1 MQNQISSIEVLL
13 SDDVRKALDDFA
25 ALLNLRAVFFSRD
38 GKEIKIGRDAETSAY
53 CRAMWRNHD
62 LADACDELDLR
73 MHAECGRKKQ
83 IISYICHAGLGEIVA
98 PVIVMDDV
106 VGFIVLGQ
114 FRVTP
119 LFPAIAASPEE
130 KRLYAQL
137 PLFTREQLH
146 NLEHMLQV
154 LLEWILAKK
163 LVDYPQDMRMVKLHR
178 YIERHLAEKITLA
191 TAARALCCSVSTL
204 THFLREKGG
213 CCFSNLVASK
223 RIERA
228 KILLKEHPEWKL
240 DAVAG
245 KSGFGSSFY
254 FSRMFKKA
262 VGITPKDF
270 RDK

>member
-1 MQNQISSIEVLL
+1 MQNQISSIEVIL
-13 SDDVRKALDDFA
+13 SDDIRKALDDFA

-38 GKEIKIGRDAETSAY
+38 GREIKIGRNAEASAY
-53 CRAMWRNHD
+53 CRIMWRDHG
-62 LADACDELDLR
+62 LAGVCDELDWR
-73 MHAECGRKKQ
+73 MQAECGRKKQ
-83 IISYICHAGLGEIVA
+83 ILSYVCHAGLGEIVA

-119 LFPAIAASPEE
+119 RFPAIAASPEE

-137 PLFTREQLH
+137 PLFTREQLL

-154 LLEWILAKK
+154 MLEWILAKK
-163 LVDYPQDMRMVKLHR
+163 LVDYPQDMRIVKLHR
-178 YIERHLAEKITLA
+178 YIECHLAEKITLA
-191 TAARALCCSVSTL
+191 SAAHALCCSVSTL
-204 THFLREKGG
+204 THFLREKGNS
-213 CCFSNLVASK
+213 CFSRIVMSK

-228 KILLKEHPEWKL
+228 KILLKEHPDWKL
-240 DAVAG
+240 DTVAE

-262 VGITPKDF
+262 VGVTPKDF
-270 RDK
+270 RCK